1 MKLLQLV
8 VLITSCMTSVSA
20 FAGNGPTQASK
31 TSSNTSTSS
40 TALQMASSNNNR
52 RSFFATT
59 ASAVFGTIA
68 INTILP
74 QPANAIPGIAVEEF
88 ETILKSAAKSVKI
101 VELSGPKQET
111 AVVTLIDGTQFL
123 ITDLYESPTDPR
135 SPLKLIST
143 CRSYKVPTKSVG
155 LEAALL
161 NLSSSGA
168 KKKKVYMNKRVQM
181 AAELEREKKERM
193 DQDEVDR
200 LQAVEDYKRM

>member
-1 MKLLQLV
+1 MY
-8 VLITSCMTSVSA
+8 IHTHAYTH
-20 FAGNGPTQASK
+20 TH
-31 TSSNTSTSS
+31 THT
-40 TALQMASSNNNR
+40 
-52 RSFFATT
+52 
-59 ASAVFGTIA
+59 
-68 INTILP
+68 
-74 QPANAIPGIAVEEF
+74 
-88 ETILKSAAKSVKI
+88 AKSVKI